1 MIRRAAAVL
10 VLSLTL
16 AAPSLAATTEPG
28 ATWPCVQRKV
38 VELSL
43 NSIWQRG
50 DLPDS
55 ARQLANDPAVQ
66 ALAEKLAARRTT
78 MEEADADIKAFA
90 REASVNRDGMMQG
103 LFLALFD
110 RMKGERSEVMAGI
123 ERYGR
128 HQIDLA
134 AKVKA
139 EQQEIDR
146 MRNDPKADQAKLAS
160 ANDQHVWNLRVFEE
174 RQKSL
179 SFVCEVP
186 TIIERRLFALARLIQ
201 RELGKGQ

>member
-66 ALAEKLAARRTT
+66 ALAEKARGAAH
-78 MEEADADIKAFA
+78 D
-90 REASVNRDGMMQG
+90 DGGGRCRHQG
-103 LFLALFD
+103 LC
-110 RMKGERSEVMAGI
+110 
-123 ERYGR
+123 
-128 HQIDLA
+128 
-134 AKVKA
+134 
-139 EQQEIDR
+139 
-146 MRNDPKADQAKLAS
+146 
-160 ANDQHVWNLRVFEE
+160 
-174 RQKSL
+174 QKR
-179 SFVCEVP
+179 P
-186 TIIERRLFALARLIQ
+186 APIATA
-201 RELGKGQ
+201 